1 MTQPPQPV
9 EPVRSLPSAESWLD
23 GVPTPTQ
30 HRLDRFA
37 IAALAFS
44 LPGLIPVGIPL
55 AAVALRRTRRAGSRG
70 RRLAQAALAISGCW
84 VIAIGV
90 AAALGLYGERQAGIG
105 RSIPIADVRVMQ
117 CFHADLAVDT
127 VRMVTI
133 ADCGASHS
141 GEAYAKVKAA
151 MTGLSTEQKGTS
163 ATQHCA
169 TAFQD
174 FVGTPYERSD
184 LDMYYV
190 VLEDQA
196 VADGNVLC
204 MVGGERL
211 VGSMRGAQR

>member
-1 MTQPPQPV
+1 MTHPPRPI
-9 EPVRSLPSAESWLD
+9 EPARSLPPAESWLD
-23 GVPTPTQ
+23 GVPAPAQ
-30 HRLDRFA
+30 RRLDRFA
-37 IAALAFS
+37 VAALAFS
-44 LPGLIPVGIPL
+44 LPGLIPAGIPL
-55 AAVALRRTRRAGSRG
+55 ALVALRRTRRSGHRG
-70 RRLAQAALAISGCW
+70 RRLAQAALALSGCW
-84 VIAIGV
+84 VIAIAV
-90 AAALGLYGERQAGIG
+90 AVGLGLYGERQAGIG
-105 RSIPIADVRVMQ
+105 RSVPIAQVGVLQ
-117 CFHADLAVDT
+117 CFHADLGAET
-127 VRMVTI
+127 LRMVTI

-151 MTGLSTEQKGTS
+151 MTGLSTEQKNTS

-169 TAFQD
+169 TAFQE
-174 FVGTPYERSD
+174 FVGKPYEQSA